1 MNPQCFR
8 YAKLDLV
15 PLIKYPWII
24 TLNLGVNVF
33 LKENHMYEIIANPEQ
48 YQIDHLINGTGNANI
63 EITKEE
69 RNKWAAEIVTF
80 SEKLTELAKK
90 SSTLAELL
98 SSTERISTTPASLK
112 TLKIQLF
119 MINDSLNTA
128 IEIADKLESDIVKK

>member
-1 MNPQCFR
+1 
-8 YAKLDLV
+8 
-15 PLIKYPWII
+15 
-24 TLNLGVNVF
+24 
-33 LKENHMYEIIANPEQ
+33 MYEIIANPEQ

-119 MINDSLNTA
+119 IINDALNAA